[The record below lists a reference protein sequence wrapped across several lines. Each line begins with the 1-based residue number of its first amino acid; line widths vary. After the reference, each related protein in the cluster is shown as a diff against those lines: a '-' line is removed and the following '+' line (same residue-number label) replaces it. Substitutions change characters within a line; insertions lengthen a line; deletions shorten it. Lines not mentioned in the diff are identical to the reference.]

1 MSSAISI
8 PRSYPR
14 LAPRAALRAMP
25 APATP
30 ARDASSAPRP
40 ARLIPRLPDPR
51 LGIAARN
58 SSVTPTPTVRPIS
71 AAVRR
76 SRSSSCE
83 TSAPPRRGP
92 RPVRGV
98 WAAVVGRASV
108 SVIAILE
115 FLRVVEN
122 LRQPGPDAVY
132 RRCGSHEYGFGLVLY
147 DFDQRVEL
155 VEPCLGFLH
164 RLEQPRIRGGHRLL
178 DLTHVSL
185 HDSDDLSRI
194 LGHDTR
200 APHERRDITVNAIQQ
215 IVHLLVRLPEVPR
228 CRNQSDREH
237 QQGNRRESARDRGDL
252 FEGAGH
258 C

>member
-1 MSSAISI
+1 MDSERRTASPRNTCVPGVQACAVPGVRRSSSTASAA
-8 PRSYPR
+8 
-14 LAPRAALRAMP
+14 APQMLNAQPP
-25 APATP
+25 APATNRFAEILQYPRDSVFDRSLRGLEIITQLLADTVQRHVLSHFHSAVVPAPCP
-30 ARDASSAPRP
+30 ARSLARH

-132 RRCGSHEYGFGLVLY
+132 R
-147 DFDQRVEL
+147 
-155 VEPCLGFLH
+155 
-164 RLEQPRIRGGHRLL
+164 
-178 DLTHVSL
+178 
-185 HDSDDLSRI
+185 
-194 LGHDTR
+194 
-200 APHERRDITVNAIQQ
+200 
-215 IVHLLVRLPEVPR
+215 
-228 CRNQSDREH
+228 
-237 QQGNRRESARDRGDL
+237 
-252 FEGAGH
+252 
-258 C
+258 